1 MVRMVGGLMK
11 VVAIVYGL
19 VGLRG
24 VFVFMVIFVAGYG
37 CMEAYFVR
45 PVCMLQGSAKL
56 PVAPPEDAAA
66 ALPASFSVGG
76 PAVPLTD

>member
-1 MVRMVGGLMK
+1 MK

-24 VFVFMVIFVAGYG
+24 VFVFIVIFVGGYV
-37 CMEAYFVR
+37 CMEAYFVS
-45 PVCMLQGSAKL
+45 PVCMPHGSAKL

-76 PAVPLTD
+76 PVVPLTD